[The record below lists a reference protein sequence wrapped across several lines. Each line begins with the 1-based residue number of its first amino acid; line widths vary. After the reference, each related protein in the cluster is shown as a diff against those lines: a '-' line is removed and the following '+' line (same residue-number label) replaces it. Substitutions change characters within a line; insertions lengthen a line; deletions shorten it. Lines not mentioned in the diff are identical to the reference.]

1 MRRLLLAAA
10 LAAGVLL
17 PAANAIAAPGT
28 ADGSLGI
35 RLVDIPTD
43 RANDPRAHAYVI
55 DHLAPGTT
63 IERAVEVS
71 NTTAAP
77 MRVELY
83 SAAASIM
90 GGKFVGAEG
99 RTPNDASTWTSV
111 DPPVVTLAAGTVE
124 QVTVTVEVPA
134 DAPPGEHYAAVW
146 AEARAMAMSG
156 GVSEVNRVGIRLYL
170 DIGPGGEA
178 ASNFTIDDLTA
189 GRTDDGKPVVSASVT
204 NTGGRALDMSGDLT
218 LSDGPAGLTA
228 GPFPATLGTTIAPGD
243 TEQVTVVLDDKL
255 PNGPWDAHISLTSG
269 LLTLSADGT
278 ITFPDKGIGAPV
290 ATYLKSSG
298 GPAWPVLL
306 GGGVAVGLIGFAF
319 WVIARRRRRD
329 RETLPA

>member
-63 IERAVEVS
+63 IERSVEVS

-99 RTPNDASTWTSV
+99 
-111 DPPVVTLAAGTVE
+111 
-124 QVTVTVEVPA
+124 
-134 DAPPGEHYAAVW
+134 
-146 AEARAMAMSG
+146 
-156 GVSEVNRVGIRLYL
+156 
-170 DIGPGGEA
+170 
-178 ASNFTIDDLTA
+178 
-189 GRTDDGKPVVSASVT
+189 
-204 NTGGRALDMSGDLT
+204 
-218 LSDGPAGLTA
+218 
-228 GPFPATLGTTIAPGD
+228 
-243 TEQVTVVLDDKL
+243 
-255 PNGPWDAHISLTSG
+255 
-269 LLTLSADGT
+269 
-278 ITFPDKGIGAPV
+278 
-290 ATYLKSSG
+290 
-298 GPAWPVLL
+298 
-306 GGGVAVGLIGFAF
+306 
-319 WVIARRRRRD
+319 
-329 RETLPA
+329 